1 MSKSARWGIFTV
13 VGIAAWLAS
22 TVFVAATNPDPS
34 DATPILRTFAIA
46 GGVFFGLVFAGGA
59 WEVWHTQTDASERL
73 YRRLA
78 VRAVPRRAIRAA
90 VRRTRSMRHTYLI
103 FAAVTTGLLLTMI
116 GFGEAGPYRELAA
129 AMMVLVVAWLGYLL
143 LIARNR
149 AFEVS
154 GELLAPL
161 GLVVTDLPGYVLRPY
176 GGGGDLVGR
185 LAFAGERHGR
195 QVSVNQAPQAA
206 ATEVRGAVQPRSI
219 TSATTMASI
228 TGEPARFWQDVEA
241 RAGDGRVLVRR
252 SGNGAGRWY
261 LYDLLLAERLADELA
276 AG

>member
-13 VGIAAWLAS
+13 VGIVAWLGA

-46 GGVFFGLVFAGGA
+46 GGVFFGLVFAGAA
-59 WEVWHTQTDASERL
+59 WEVRHTQTDASERL
-73 YRRLA
+73 YHRLA
-78 VRAVPRRAIRAA
+78 VAAVPRRAIRAA
-90 VRRTRSMRHTYLI
+90 VRRTRGMQHTYLA

-116 GFGEAGPYRELAA
+116 AFGEAGPYRELAA
-129 AMMVLVVAWLGYLL
+129 AMMALVMAWLIYS
-143 LIARNR
+143 IVAHDR
-149 AFEVS
+149 AFAVS

-161 GLVVTDLPGYVLRPY
+161 GLAVTDVPGYALRPY

-185 LAFAGERHGR
+185 LAFAGERYGR
-195 QVSVNQAPQAA
+195 QVSVSQAPRVA
-206 ATEVRGAVQPRSI
+206 ATEVRGAFRSRSV
-219 TSATTMASI
+219 TSPTTMASL